1 MAQADTNPPN
11 AVTPIAAKSDT
22 APWDAKKGRS
32 KKGRIR
38 KFLMWIFIL
47 GVVAVVGYGLKPQP
61 IEVEVGEVT
70 HGPLTV
76 HVVEEGKTR
85 IRNRYVVSAPVA
97 GQMRRVPFKA
107 GDTIVANETV
117 ITTIAPVTTPLLDP
131 RARAQAEARLQ
142 AADAGRDRATQ
153 AMEMARTAD
162 KFAQANWERNKGLAK
177 SGSISVTDRD
187 NAEREAEMRSREVR
201 ANEFAQKVAEFEW
214 QQAKAALLQIE
225 SPESAVAGAEI
236 EVRAPVSGRVLK
248 VQQESAMVVTPGV
261 AIMEIGDPSDIE
273 IEAEILS
280 RDAVAIK
287 PGAEVLIEQ
296 WGGEAPLKG
305 RVRLVEPAAFTKVSA
320 LGVEEQRVYVL
331 SDIVDPPKDATA
343 LGDRYRVEVRVAV
356 WQQPDV
362 MLMPAGALFREGSAW
377 KTFVFDGAGG
387 GAAGAAQGQVEK
399 GHEPS
404 ALEKIKGA
412 VSEKLGNGGSA
423 EGGGATGV
431 GKARKISVDAGRTD
445 GRMTQIIGGVELGT
459 KVLLH
464 PPDSV
469 VDGVAVKARAAR

>member
-1 MAQADTNPPN
+1 MATDS
-11 AVTPIAAKSDT
+11 TPIVKPQNTEA
-22 APWDAKKGRS
+22 APWDAKRNKSRKGRF
-32 KKGRIR
+32 R
-38 KFLMWIFIL
+38 KFLMWVFIL
-47 GVVAVVGYGLKPQP
+47 AMVGLVGYGLKPKP
-61 IEVEVGEVT
+61 VEVELGEVSK
-70 HGPLTV
+70 GPLTV
-76 HVVEEGKTR
+76 NVVEEGKTR

-107 GDTIVANETV
+107 GDVIEANKTV

-131 RARAQAEARLQ
+131 RAKAQAEARVQ
-142 AADAGRDRATQ
+142 GADAGRDRARQ
-153 AMEMARTAD
+153 SLEMARTAD

-177 SGSISVTDRD
+177 TGSISVTDRD
-187 NAEREAEMRSREVR
+187 NAERDADIRAREVR
-201 ANEFAQKVAEFEW
+201 AAEFALKVAEYEW

-225 SPESAVAGAEI
+225 SPVGTDGAPGAEV

-287 PGAEVLIEQ
+287 PGADVLIEQ

-331 SDIVDPPKDATA
+331 SDLVDPPKEAAA

-362 MLMPAGALFREGSAW
+362 TLIPAGALFREGNAW
-377 KTFVFDGAGG
+377 KTFVY
-387 GAAGAAQGQVEK
+387 ET
-399 GHEPS
+399 GHS
-404 ALEKIKGA
+404 AK
-412 VSEKLGNGGSA
+412 SEGGSA
-423 EGGGATGV
+423 APASGNGTMDRLKSAVGDKVKNGV
-431 GKARKISVDAGRTD
+431 SAKAKKIDVQAGRTD
-445 GRMTQIIGGVELGT
+445 GRQTQVLGGIEVGT

-469 VDGVAVKARAAR
+469 KDGVAVIARGEG